1 MSLNINEWIVN
12 KMNLKLKK
20 MTKISIEIIENGEKP
35 NNNKALIDSYDWLW
49 YHYWET
55 WDS

>member
-35 NNNKALIDSYDWLW
+35 NNNKALIDSYNWLW
-49 YHYWET
+49 YHYWES